1 MWVRGAGRH
10 HINTVSDV
18 KRCLHCCFQSDGT
31 EQGEYQSNPSSV
43 LLLVLISKL
52 KFKEK
57 L

>member
-1 MWVRGAGRH
+1 MWVRGAGSHR
-10 HINTVSDV
+10 INTVSDV
-18 KRCLHCCFQSDGT
+18 KGCLHCCFQSDGT
-31 EQGEYQSNPSSV
+31 EQGEYHSNLSPV

>member
-1 MWVRGAGRH
+1 MLVRGAGSRR
-10 HINTVSDV
+10 INVVSDV
-18 KRCLHCCFQSDGT
+18 KGCLHCFQSDGT
-31 EQGEYQSNPSSV
+31 EQGEYHSNLSSV